1 VKKKGSS
8 KPALVMI
15 LFSALLFY
23 LINFGQISKMGI
35 IDNSSCYLMSG
46 PSSSSDVIGIV
57 RAGHRVRII
66 DHKDVWVKIQWGE
79 RTVYTKEKNIK
90 RISIM

>member
-1 VKKKGSS
+1 V
-8 KPALVMI
+8 I
-15 LFSALLFY
+15 
-23 LINFGQISKMGI
+23 GQR
-35 IDNSSCYLMSG
+35 G

-57 RAGHRVRII
+57 KAGHRVKII

-79 RTVYTKEKNIK
+79 KTVYTKEKNIK